1 MKHRGFE
8 KRQVAS
14 QLGEVTLSRRCYTCP
29 KGCGGY
35 APFDARLG
43 LYGKWST
50 GMQEWM
56 QYAAAKDSFD
66 GGAESIE
73 KFSGVVASASSV
85 REVAEWHG
93 TRKEEEQQRAI
104 EDARGRMT
112 RPADDSATP
121 HRLYVGVDGAHV
133 PERPEWKECKVGV
146 VFATSSKRP
155 LTPRRRT
162 YVAGIEPVELFG
174 ERLNVFAGRRGMESA
189 REVICLGDGAPW
201 IWDMMSTYYPHATQI
216 LDFFHACEH
225 LHAARLLRWNDK
237 EPDGDW
243 WERAQQARL
252 KRGWRDAFAQGFDQL
267 PPSADGR
274 DKAWNYFET
283 NRPRMHYREYR
294 ARRLFIG
301 SGIVESGCKQIVTR
315 RMKITGARWLHG
327 GAQAIVQIRVA
338 YLNGGYAPPSRL
350 RAAA

>member
-1 MKHRGFE
+1 VAHTLRGDNGRGISGRSSGGSGKKKGADAISGIEEQCRREALEAGRREYERVLNDAAAAEPVEACSCLKCGREMKHRGFE

-14 QLGEVTLSRRCYTCP
+14 QMGDVTLSRRCYTCP

-162 YVAGIEPVELFG
+162 YVAGIEPVELSKSSTSSTHASTFTRHG
-174 ERLNVFAGRRGMESA
+174 SSDGATKSRTATGGNEHNRRGSSAAGGTRSCRVSTNCLPPRTDAARPGTILRQTA
-189 REVICLGDGAPW
+189 RECIIVNTELVA
-201 IWDMMSTYYPHATQI
+201 SS
-216 LDFFHACEH
+216 
-225 LHAARLLRWNDK
+225 
-237 EPDGDW
+237 
-243 WERAQQARL
+243 
-252 KRGWRDAFAQGFDQL
+252 
-267 PPSADGR
+267 SA
-274 DKAWNYFET
+274 
-283 NRPRMHYREYR
+283 
-294 ARRLFIG
+294 
-301 SGIVESGCKQIVTR
+301 
-315 RMKITGARWLHG
+315 
-327 GAQAIVQIRVA
+327 VA
-338 YLNGGYAPPSRL
+338 
-350 RAAA
+350 